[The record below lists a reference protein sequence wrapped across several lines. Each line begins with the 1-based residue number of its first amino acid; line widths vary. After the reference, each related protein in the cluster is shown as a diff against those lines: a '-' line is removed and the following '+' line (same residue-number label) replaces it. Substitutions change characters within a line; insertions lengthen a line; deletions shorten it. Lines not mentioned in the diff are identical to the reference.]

1 MKKWIIIT
9 ICIVILFAIG
19 AGIGIYIY
27 KINNTIDL
35 KIEEK
40 TELANTNGYYNSQN
54 SIETS
59 LMDNRI
65 SPNAIII
72 KKEYYKQCDHLER
85 EEIEVPKS
93 LVNGTKD
100 DIQRAY
106 SDWKIESY
114 APKEIVIYKEH
125 EGICNE
131 HYIVKEHNGVLGIYV
146 LNENGDEIFKED
158 TEIQTQYLPEIDLEK
173 VKNGISAVGQAQL
186 NSVLEDFE

>member
-9 ICIVILFAIG
+9 IGIIILLVVG
-19 AGIGIYIY
+19 AGIAIYVY
-27 KINNTIDL
+27 KLNNTIDL
-35 KIEEK
+35 KLEEK
-40 TELANTNGYYNSQN
+40 TELANTNEYYNSQN
-54 SIETS
+54 IVETS
-59 LMDNRI
+59 LMDNKI
-65 SPNAIII
+65 SPNAILI
-72 KKEYYKQCDHLER
+72 KKEYYKQCDHLKR

-93 LVNGTKD
+93 LINGTQS

-114 APKEIVIYKEH
+114 APKEIVIYKDYD
-125 EGICNE
+125 GLCDE

-146 LNENGDEIFKED
+146 LNENGEEIFKED

-173 VKNGISAVGQAQL
+173 VKNGITAVGQAQL